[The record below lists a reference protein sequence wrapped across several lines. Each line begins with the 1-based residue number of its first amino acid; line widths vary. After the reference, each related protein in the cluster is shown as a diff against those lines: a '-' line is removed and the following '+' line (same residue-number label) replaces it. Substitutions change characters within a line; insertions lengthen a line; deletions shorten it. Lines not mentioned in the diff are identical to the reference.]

1 VSAIVTIVRRYWH
14 LGVSV
19 ILGALFCYAGA
30 VKINNPLALADTIAA
45 FGILPIVFVN
55 PFALAL
61 PPFEILSGVL
71 LIAGWQRR
79 VGALALL
86 IALAIYTSAIGTA
99 LLRGITIDCGC
110 FGVGPATRGQMWWDL
125 GRDLV
130 LLAAAVAVYIRSL
143 PSSAG
148 RFFEK
153 TA

>member
-1 VSAIVTIVRRYWH
+1 MVRRYWH
-14 LGVSV
+14 VPISV

-30 VKINNPLALADTIAA
+30 IKINNPLALADTIAA
-45 FGILPIVFVN
+45 FGILPIVLVN

-61 PPFEILSGVL
+61 PPFEIMSGVL

-86 IALAIYTSAIGTA
+86 IAIAIYTCAIGSA

-130 LLAAAVAVYIRSL
+130 LLGAASAVYIRSL
-143 PSSAG
+143 PSTTARSFG
-148 RFFEK
+148 R
-153 TA
+153 AA